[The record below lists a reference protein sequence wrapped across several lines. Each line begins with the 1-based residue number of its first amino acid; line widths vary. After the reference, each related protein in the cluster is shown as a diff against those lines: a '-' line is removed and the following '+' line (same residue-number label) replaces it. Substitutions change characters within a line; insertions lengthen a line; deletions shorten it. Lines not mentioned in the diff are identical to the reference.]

1 MKKCYKS
8 SALLVR
14 EVKSDTGRGAAFTT
28 GKKTVV
34 CVIACLLWDIYGE
47 VFNRICGSYMFYC
60 GGNGRYMELILEK
73 WSEEG
78 YSFSYRETKVDED
91 GVWR

>member
-1 MKKCYKS
+1 
-8 SALLVR
+8 
-14 EVKSDTGRGAAFTT
+14 
-28 GKKTVV
+28 
-34 CVIACLLWDIYGE
+34 
-47 VFNRICGSYMFYC
+47 
-60 GGNGRYMELILEK
+60 MELILEK